1 MGMIKYALVGNY
13 KRFYG
18 RIKKIAQE
26 EHKNPILLTLDMA
39 LSTILYG
46 SGLTD
51 YINYEFYNK
60 THKQKKEYVTI
71 GYATKYHKIVA
82 PIEPSK
88 VFDVKPEFLKTFK
101 KYINRDFYLVED
113 GLEKLET
120 FLNNNPNFMEKPII
134 GCAGG
139 GVIKKE
145 AKDIKNIKEYYDY
158 LKEKKLFLDELIIQ
172 HEKMSALAPASV
184 NTLRIMTSS
193 ANGKSRII
201 YSAIRIGNGV
211 NYRDN
216 FHQGGMS
223 TLIDIDTGK
232 LVGTAFDKDR
242 KEYLTHPV
250 TNIKF
255 DGYQI
260 PYWEET
266 KELCLKAALVVKDV
280 HEIGWD
286 VAITKDGPTFIEGNP
301 GPGYD
306 LPQILEKRGLKDLTK
321 SVIKDMKNGFTLIE
335 LIAIIAVLGIL
346 ATITMPIVTKSIKD
360 SRLKA
365 YDEQI
370 TIIKD
375 ASKKYV
381 LEYSLNHSITLPSSD
396 NETPL
401 CINLETLKQVGLL
414 ENKELINPKDETVM
428 NGSVIVTYEGTYN
441 NYEYN
446 YNDNQCS

>member
-1 MGMIKYALVGNY
+1 MGMLKYALVGNY
-13 KRFYG
+13 KRFNEK
-18 RIKKIAQE
+18 IKKIAHE
-26 EHKNPILLTLDMA
+26 EKKSSVLLTFDMI

-51 YINYEFYNK
+51 YINYEFYK
-60 THKQKKEYVTI
+60 KSHRQKKEYVTI

-82 PIEPSK
+82 PQEPSK
-88 VFDVKPEFLKTFK
+88 IFDIKPEFLKKFK
-101 KYINRDFYLVED
+101 NYINRDFYLTEY
-113 GLEKLET
+113 GKEKLKKFINENSV
-120 FLNNNPNFMEKPII
+120 FIEKPII

-139 GVIKKE
+139 GVEKKE
-145 AKDIKNIKEYYDY
+145 SKDIKNINEYYNY
-158 LKEKKLFLDELIIQ
+158 LKEKKLFLDKYIIQ
-172 HEKMSALAPASV
+172 HQKLSALAPASV

-201 YSAIRIGNGV
+201 YAAIRIGNGI

-223 TLIDIDTGK
+223 TLIDINTGK

-242 KEYLTHPV
+242 KEFIKHPV

-260 PYWEET
+260 PYWEEA
-266 KELCLKAALVVKDV
+266 KQLCLKAALVVPDV

-286 VAITKDGPTFIEGNP
+286 VAIKENGPTFIEGNP

-321 SVIKDMKNGFTLIE
+321 SVIKDIKNGFTLIE

-346 ATITMPIVTKSIKD
+346 ATITMPIVTKSIKEA
-360 SRLKA
+360 RLRA
-365 YDEQI
+365 YDEQVEL
-370 TIIKD
+370 IKS
-375 ASKKYV
+375 AAKKYA
-381 LEYSLNHSITLPSSD
+381 LENSSD
-396 NETPL
+396 LPVTDGSSICVN
-401 CINLETLKQVGLL
+401 ILELKTSGLL
-414 ENKELINPKDETVM
+414 KKEDIINPKDETVM
-428 NGSVIVTYEGTYN
+428 NGSVIITFESDFN
-441 NYEYN
+441 NYDYT
-446 YNDNQCS
+446 YSDDSCS

>member
-13 KRFYG
+13 KRFYEK
-18 RIKKIAQE
+18 IKQIAKK
-26 EHKNPILLTLDMA
+26 EHKNSLLLTFDMA

-60 THKQKKEYVTI
+60 SHKQKKEYVTI

-82 PIEPSK
+82 PIEESK
-88 VFDVKPEFLKTFK
+88 VFDVKTEFLKKFK

-113 GLEKLET
+113 GLENLKT
-120 FLNNNPNFMEKPII
+120 FLKNNSIFMEKPIV

-139 GVIKKE
+139 GVLKKE
-145 AKDIKNIKEYYDY
+145 SKDIKNIEKYYNY
-158 LKEKKLFLDELIIQ
+158 LKDKKLFLDEFLVQ
-172 HEKMSALAPASV
+172 HEKLSALAPASV

-201 YSAIRIGNGV
+201 YSAIRIGNGI

-223 TLIDIDTGK
+223 TLIDVKTGK

-242 KEYLTHPV
+242 KEYINHPV

-255 DGYQI
+255 DGYQL
-260 PYWEET
+260 PFWEET
-266 KELCLKAALVVKDV
+266 KKLCLEAALVVDGV

-286 VAITKDGPTFIEGNP
+286 VAITEDGPTFIEGNP

-321 SVIKDMKNGFTLIE
+321 SVLKDMKNGFTLIE
-335 LIAIIAVLGIL
+335 LVAIIAILGIL
-346 ATITMPIVTKSIKD
+346 ATISMPIVTNAIKESRVKSYNNQV
-360 SRLKA
+360 S
-365 YDEQI
+365 
-370 TIIKD
+370 IIKE
-375 ASKKYV
+375 AAKNYV
-381 LEYSLNHSITLPSSD
+381 LEYSETLTLPD
-396 NETPL
+396 GDENAPICIDLDTLKEAGVIKNET
-401 CINLETLKQVGLL
+401 IK
-414 ENKELINPKDETVM
+414 NPKDDTIM
-428 NGSVIVTYEGTYN
+428 NGSITVSYN
-441 NYEYN
+441 EDYSNYDYT
-446 YNDNQCS
+446 YNDNGC